1 LETQFQAWPIFVF
14 AQRRR
19 DLGAI
24 MWRDDLA
31 YLFPL
36 ESLSSELDRRY
47 LAHLYE
53 HVRGRHHQYQ
63 YLEVGSYLGGTLTPA
78 LRDERCTRVL
88 SIDLRPNI
96 QPDAR
101 NADHDYSHIS
111 TSLMLNKLRVVGELD
126 LSKLE
131 TFDGSTGSRNFSD
144 ESFQFAFIDA
154 EHTDEA
160 VFRDFVSLYDHLD
173 DFAVCALHD
182 TSLISSGVENIL
194 SFLKYQG
201 RTHSFAVFSGS
212 SVSAIFLDQD
222 NESLPPHF
230 LISATNWHDF
240 KNASRDQLLYE
251 AIRNR
256 CVMNFTL
263 KEKPVFPI

>member
-1 LETQFQAWPIFVF
+1 
-14 AQRRR
+14 
-19 DLGAI
+19 

-53 HVRGRHHQYQ
+53 HVRERHQEYQ

-111 TSLMLNKLRVVGELD
+111 TSLMLNKLRAVGELD

-131 TFDGSTGSRNFSD
+131 TFDGSTAAHHFND

-173 DFAVCALHD
+173 DFAVCAFHD
-182 TSLISSGVENIL
+182 TNLISSGVENIL
-194 SFLKYQG
+194 SFLRYQG
-201 RTHSFAVFSGS
+201 RTHSFVAFSGS
-212 SVSAIFLDQD
+212 SVSAIFFYQE
-222 NESLPPHF
+222 NEFLSSHF
-230 LISATNWHDF
+230 LANAANWHNF
-240 KNASRDQLLYE
+240 KNASRDQLLFE
-251 AIRNR
+251 GIRNR